1 MTPRYARRS
10 AEGQAALH
18 MQKSS
23 VWPAPLMASGFLLR
37 VAEGIALALASQ
49 ACCQKNAFVL
59 FLETVLSPSSRDKR
73 RDCSFIAPY
82 LLPHE

>member
-1 MTPRYARRS
+1 MTPHYTRRS
-10 AEGQAALH
+10 AEGRAALH

-23 VWPAPLMASGFLLR
+23 VWPVPLMASDFLLR

-49 ACCQKNAFVL
+49 ARCRKNVFVL
-59 FLETVLSPSSRDKR
+59 FSETVLSPSSRDKR
-73 RDCSFIAPY
+73 RDCSFIARY